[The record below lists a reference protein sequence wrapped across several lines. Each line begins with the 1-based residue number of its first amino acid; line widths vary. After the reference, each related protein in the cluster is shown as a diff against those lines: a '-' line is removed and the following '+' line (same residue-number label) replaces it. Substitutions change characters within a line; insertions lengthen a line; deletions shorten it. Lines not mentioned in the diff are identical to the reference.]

1 MHIAKLL
8 SSHLFFSCTLRYET
22 TSCRGNKM
30 EWNKLEN
37 RVTPVLF
44 YSVVNCTLITILV
57 CHDAFPLYIFENEWI
72 WTSFPVRV
80 CLCVVFLS
88 ICPSICDVLDVCFI
102 SFIVIFNSKT
112 NVLQL
117 TSCHMRKLQRTEI
130 TDGMSLPTRIINST
144 LIKWIGVENNQVVPY
159 LDECI
164 LMRCWS
170 HIAQPTTGRWWWWC
184 WWNVIKN

>member
-1 MHIAKLL
+1 MH
-8 SSHLFFSCTLRYET
+8 FRC
-22 TSCRGNKM
+22 
-30 EWNKLEN
+30 
-37 RVTPVLF
+37 
-44 YSVVNCTLITILV
+44 
-57 CHDAFPLYIFENEWI
+57 IFENEWI

-117 TSCHMRKLQRTEI
+117 TSRHMRKLQRTEI
-130 TDGMSLPTRIINST
+130 TDGMSLPMRIINST

-170 HIAQPTTGRWWWWC
+170 HIAQPTTVLLMGPMMMMMLMKCNKKLKISLHTQTYDSHRWCRWT
-184 WWNVIKN
+184 VST